1 MLRILCWNTRHRNEL
16 WQDVAAADADV
27 ALIQEACAPPPA
39 LLARLDVDADS
50 WRTEGSASR
59 RWRTAVVGV
68 RAGLTIDRIPARPLA
83 DAGPAELG
91 VSRLGTLAAA
101 RVADPLT
108 GEWITLVSM
117 YAPWESAH
125 SAAGGSWIFADASA
139 HRLASD
145 LSALVGRVRGHRI
158 VAAGDLNCL
167 YGYGEHGSA
176 YWAARYRTV
185 FDRFAAI
192 GLPFVGPQAPDG
204 RQASPW
210 PEELPPASL
219 NVPTYYTS
227 RQTPASATRQLDF
240 VFASLDLV
248 PRLSV
253 RALNDPGEWGRSDH
267 CRIEI
272 VLRDA

>member
-1 MLRILCWNTRHRNEL
+1 MLKILCWNIRHRNEL
-16 WQDVAAADADV
+16 WQDVAAADADI
-27 ALIQEACAPPPA
+27 ALLQEAGAPPLA
-39 LLARLDVDADS
+39 LVPRLDVDAEP
-50 WRTEGSASR
+50 WRTDGNRNR
-59 RWRTAVVGV
+59 RWRTAVVAL
-68 RAGLTIDRIPARPLA
+68 RAGLKIDRLPARPLG

-101 RVADPLT
+101 RVADPST
-108 GEWITLVSM
+108 DERITVVSM
-117 YAPWESAH
+117 YAPWENAH
-125 SAAGGSWIFADASA
+125 SSAGGSWIFADASA

-145 LSALVGRVRGHRI
+145 LSALVGRVRGHRMI
-158 VAAGDLNCL
+158 ASGDLNCL

-185 FDRFAAI
+185 FDQFAAI
-192 GLPFVGPQAPDG
+192 GLPLVGPQAPDG

-227 RQTPASATRQLDF
+227 RQTPASASRQLDF
-240 VFASLDLV
+240 VFASADLI

-253 RALNDPGEWGRSDH
+253 RARNDPGEWGGSDH

-272 VLRDA
+272 IVRDA